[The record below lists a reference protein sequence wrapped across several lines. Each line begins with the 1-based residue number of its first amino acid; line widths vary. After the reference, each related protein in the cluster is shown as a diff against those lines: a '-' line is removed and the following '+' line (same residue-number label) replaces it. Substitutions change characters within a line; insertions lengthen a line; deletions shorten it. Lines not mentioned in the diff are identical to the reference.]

1 MAIFG
6 FRLPH
11 VNLPAIFPFL
21 NWMPN
26 ATRASLKADAFAGF
40 TNAAIVLPQAVAFA
54 AIAGLPPE
62 YGLYTAM
69 ITPIVAALFGSSM
82 VMISGPTTAISAVV
96 LAAVSPVHAVG
107 SASYIHA
114 VLLLTILVGMIQLC
128 LGLARVGRLAAFV
141 SNSVMIGFTA
151 AAAVLI
157 GVSQLR
163 GALGVDAERG
173 GSVYDRIASIVQA
186 SLYGVDWH
194 SIVIAGITM
203 VTVLLLARYAKRL
216 PGFLI
221 ALAVGTG
228 CSFAIGGPDSGVA
241 TIGALPSVFPS
252 FSPPSGTMDE
262 IGGLMESAM
271 AIALIGL
278 LEAVAIGRSFAPKT
292 HTRFDANQEIIGQ
305 GLSNIVGGMFQAYP
319 GSGSF
324 TRSGVNYESGAKS
337 PLSAVFACIAL
348 GLILLAVAPL
358 LSYIPIAAMSG
369 LILVVAWRLI
379 NVAEIKHILETSK
392 SETAILAVTFLTGV
406 LVELEFA
413 IFLGVM
419 LSLATFISRTM
430 QPKFAVGAPDRSIS
444 QRTFRNAEIFH
455 LPECPQ
461 MMICRFDGPLY
472 FGSIDF
478 LEAEFRRIAVE
489 RPGQKHV
496 VVNLKGVGDI
506 DLAGVD
512 SIIREARRRKETGGD
527 LYVIARAEHFVRRLR
542 RLGLVR
548 AIGEDHVFA
557 DKQVAIASV
566 MPKLKKDICAKC
578 TKRVYHECAD
588 MPAPEEVLAEREQKR
603 LETEEAAA
611 KQAEKI
617 AAAEAVGES
626 ASARKAD
633 EPADVPDRANSVV
646 DPVRELELHPSK

>member
-1 MAIFG
+1 M
-6 FRLPH
+6 
-11 VNLPAIFPFL
+11 
-21 NWMPN
+21 
-26 ATRASLKADAFAGF
+26 AGF
-40 TNAAIVLPQAVAFA
+40 TNAAIVLPQGVAFA

-69 ITPIVAALFGSSM
+69 ITPVVAALFGSSM

-96 LAAVSPVHAVG
+96 LAALSPVYDIG
-107 SASYIHA
+107 SASYIQA
-114 VLLLTILVGMIQLC
+114 ALLLTLLVGTIQLC

-163 GALGVDAERG
+163 GAFGVDAARG
-173 GSVYDRIASIVQA
+173 GSVYDRIAAIVEA
-186 SLYGVDWH
+186 AATGVDWRTV
-194 SIVIAGITM
+194 VIAG
-203 VTVLLLARYAKRL
+203 VTLVAVVLFTRFAPRW

-221 ALAVGTG
+221 ALAFGTG
-228 CSFAIGGPDSGVA
+228 VSLLIGGPAAGIA

-252 FSPPSGTMDE
+252 FSPPSASLDE
-262 IGGLMESAM
+262 IGALTQSAM

-305 GLSNIVGGMFQAYP
+305 GLSNMVGGLFQAYP

-324 TRSGVNYESGAKS
+324 TRSGVNYESGART
-337 PLSAVFACIAL
+337 PLSAVFSCIAL
-348 GLILLAVAPL
+348 VAILLAVSPL
-358 LSYIPIAAMSG
+358 IRHIPIAAMAG
-369 LILVVAWRLI
+369 LILMVAWRLI

-392 SETAILAVTFLTGV
+392 SETAILGVTFLSGI
-406 LVELEFA
+406 LVELEFS

-419 LSLATFISRTM
+419 LALATFISRTM

-444 QRTFRNAEIFH
+444 QGTFRNAEIFN

-489 RPGQKHV
+489 RPSQKHV

-506 DLAGVD
+506 DLSGVD
-512 SIIREARRRKETGGD
+512 AIIREARRRKETGGD
-527 LYVIARAEHFVRRLR
+527 LYVIARSVHFVARLR
-542 RLGLVR
+542 RLGLVN

-557 DKQVAIASV
+557 DKQIAIATV
-566 MPKLKKDICAKC
+566 IPKLKPDLCAKC
-578 TKRVYHECAD
+578 TKRVYFECAD
-588 MPAPEEVLAEREQKR
+588 LPAPAETPPAHEVGAADEAAPAKPPEKADGERELQTFK
-603 LETEEAAA
+603 
-611 KQAEKI
+611 
-617 AAAEAVGES
+617 
-626 ASARKAD
+626 
-633 EPADVPDRANSVV
+633 
-646 DPVRELELHPSK
+646 